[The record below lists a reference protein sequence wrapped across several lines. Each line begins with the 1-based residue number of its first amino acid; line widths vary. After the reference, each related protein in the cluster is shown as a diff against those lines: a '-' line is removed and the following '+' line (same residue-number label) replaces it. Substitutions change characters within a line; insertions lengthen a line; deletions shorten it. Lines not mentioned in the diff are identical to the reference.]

1 MSLGRSPKQNTSLIP
16 LKQQKFNKTMPFP
29 EKIRVENF
37 VKTRKTNRA
46 NLKNPHFG
54 ARNGFQK
61 KLLHIENVLND

>member
-1 MSLGRSPKQNTSLIP
+1 ML
-16 LKQQKFNKTMPFP
+16 FP

-46 NLKNPHFG
+46 NLKSPHFG